1 MTTTEDIIDLLFAKL
16 DSSSIKTAITGSI
29 CKRKRDAGSTKED
42 AVINC
47 LAVPNLQLQN
57 VIANVNIHV
66 PDIVV
71 VINGIQDRQPNLSRL
86 KELAALGVSILKDNW
101 TSTLNYDVQQ
111 QQIFEDREAGDHYIN
126 LRIEFFIEN
135 L

>member
-1 MTTTEDIIDLLFAKL
+1 MTTTEDIIDILFSRADGSAL
-16 DSSSIKTAITGSI
+16 KTAVTGSI
-29 CKRKRDAGSTKED
+29 CKRKRDGNSRLED
-42 AVINC
+42 VVINC
-47 LAVPNLQLQN
+47 LPALNTELQN

-71 VINGIQDRQPNLSRL
+71 SVNGQDDRQPNSARL
-86 KELAALGVSILKDNW
+86 KELAAIAVPVFTDVW
-101 TSTLNYDVQQ
+101 ADEYNYTVQQ
-111 QQIFEDREAGDHYIN
+111 QHVLEDREAGDHYIN